1 MSVLK
6 YRDPETGEYKIA
18 RTVKV
23 VEVVEGG
30 EVVKAADVLTA
41 SGYPEYITPEV
52 MEMVGKVNAV
62 RGKDSIVFVAM
73 ADSHYIADQSE
84 LQNATETNASAL
96 QANQA
101 AKVLSYLVK
110 PDFFA
115 HLGDVGCGHGSTT
128 PEMLKKQI
136 EDFIS
141 MFREAKSDLPV
152 FICIGNHDTGI
163 YYHEGV
169 ADGNIHTMTGD
180 YLYKT
185 FTAHSESEDTVM
197 AGEENGG
204 YCYRDFAD
212 KKLRVFMLN
221 TSEKLVAVQS
231 DSTTYGA
238 QRVWLANAL
247 LDLNTKDDAVE
258 WGFIIL
264 CHYPADYGGTMPLSD
279 LLHAYVKGESH
290 TISDPTSNGTG
301 DGTSHTVDFAG
312 KNGAKMI
319 AQFHGHVHN
328 FKADKL
334 YSGGAQYDAHRLC
347 IPNAQYNRENYY
359 GTVGGVNFAEDVSYP
374 KTANSANGTSFVV
387 NVINPSEQKIYSFCY
402 GAGYD
407 RVIGYGAVTYYSI
420 TRSLTNVT
428 SNNTYVSIEEGRA
441 YSEIITPDTGA
452 NMNTITVTM
461 GGVDISSTAISIVNG
476 VYSIT
481 IPQVTGNVVITAK
494 AALRPNFT
502 NLVPLSI
509 NADGTDFYVE
519 GDGYDDGTY
528 INSSGAVGTL
538 SGYVSTGFIPVMTGA
553 KTVRIAGDGI
563 SIDGTYT
570 RIAFYDSN
578 FELADNPIK
587 AGNMGKSEYVGI
599 VTEEDATALTV
610 TFSVAAHANAPYI
623 RVCTKGN
630 GADLIVT
637 VNEEITYGGSDGDDT
652 SATTYAII
660 RNLTNVASSNLVST
674 VAIGSAYSTT
684 LTANSG
690 YELGDVSVTMGGNNV
705 TSAYYSSST
714 GKVSIPAVTGTV
726 IITATANAVQASYTN
741 QLPIS
746 TDASGNVYNGTGY
759 KADTYL
765 SAGNEGARTG
775 VYTSGFIPCK
785 MGDVIYFKNCKIQA
799 SQSNH
804 RFSFYDSSKQPL
816 SNCHF
821 NTTQLA
827 SYGGFNEVYGSDGNM
842 TQLTVSG
849 GSSMPNTAYMRFCCG
864 GLDGTSI
871 VTVNEPIE

>member
-1 MSVLK
+1 MTVLK
-6 YRDPETGEYKIA
+6 YRDPETGEYKIT

-23 VEVVEGG
+23 VDVAGGG

-84 LQNATETNASAL
+84 LQNAAETNASAL

-128 PEMLKKQI
+128 PEMLKTQI

-163 YYHEGV
+163 YYHESV

-212 KKLRVFMLN
+212 KKLRVIMLN

-264 CHYPADYGGTMPLSD
+264 CHYPADYGGTKPLSD
-279 LLHAYVKGESH
+279 LLKAYVSGTSH

-312 KNGAKMI
+312 KNGAKLI

-387 NVINPSEQKIYSFCY
+387 NVINPSEEKIYSFCY

-407 RVIGYGAVTYYSI
+407 RVIGYGATVYYAVTSQ
-420 TRSLTNVT
+420 LTNVT
-428 SNNTYVSIEEGRA
+428 TSNDQKSIEAGASYSATLTLDEG
-441 YSEIITPDTGA
+441 YEFKEV
-452 NMNTITVTM
+452 TVTM
-461 GGVDISSTAISIVNG
+461 GGVDITATAYNDG
-476 VYSIT
+476 VVT
-481 IPQVTGNVVITAK
+481 IPEVTGNVVITAR
-494 AALRPNFT
+494 AQQTPNFT

-509 NADGTDFYVE
+509 NADGTDFFVD
-519 GDGYDDGTY
+519 GDGYKNGTY
-528 INSSGAVGTL
+528 INSSGAEGILKSSTA
-538 SGYVSTGFIPVMTGA
+538 TGFIPVTPGP
-553 KTVRIAGDGI
+553 KTIRVAGEGL
-563 SIDGTYT
+563 SIDTLYT
-570 RIAFYDSN
+570 RIVSYDEN
-578 FELADNPIK
+578 FNFLNGSPYNKFGVQHSSGVYYQGKLIDEPSTLFTLELEKYSILSS
-587 AGNMGKSEYVGI
+587 GVY
-599 VTEEDATALTV
+599 L
-610 TFSVAAHANAPYI
+610 
-623 RVCTKGN
+623 RVCTTGDGK
-630 GADLIVT
+630 DLIVT
-637 VNEEITYGGSDGDDT
+637 VDEEINYG
-652 SATTYAII
+652 
-660 RNLTNVASSNLVST
+660 
-674 VAIGSAYSTT
+674 
-684 LTANSG
+684 
-690 YELGDVSVTMGGNNV
+690 
-705 TSAYYSSST
+705 
-714 GKVSIPAVTGTV
+714 
-726 IITATANAVQASYTN
+726 
-741 QLPIS
+741 
-746 TDASGNVYNGTGY
+746 
-759 KADTYL
+759 
-765 SAGNEGARTG
+765 
-775 VYTSGFIPCK
+775 
-785 MGDVIYFKNCKIQA
+785 
-799 SQSNH
+799 
-804 RFSFYDSSKQPL
+804 
-816 SNCHF
+816 
-821 NTTQLA
+821 
-827 SYGGFNEVYGSDGNM
+827 
-842 TQLTVSG
+842 
-849 GSSMPNTAYMRFCCG
+849 
-864 GLDGTSI
+864 
-871 VTVNEPIE
+871 